1 MASRASGGILKKFL
15 CAIVLS
21 FLVLPSLAEETVHTA
36 MAGDIATIEGVREN
50 PVLGY
55 GLIVGLKGT
64 GDRQQTI
71 FTIQTLANV
80 LQRMGVQIPAGA
92 VGGQKRRCRLC
103 YCDPASFFYTRHASR
118 CNRFIRR

>member
-1 MASRASGGILKKFL
+1 MKKFL